1 MKHIS
6 YLFPLIISITLLIN
20 HAKTILPTLCFEHT
34 EEHKEYAPQ
43 WVVVLFDEKSVL
55 RAGEEDIQIILNLL
69 YFSAIRSQVNIQ
81 AQESALAALQKIWEG
96 WTNIIARRR
105 NPSKPIINTHAT
117 LDAGKLAEE
126 HEKNLIAH
134 DKLCTL
140 YDLALEQTLKGTIL
154 ENRFLLNHL
163 TFLRDHARRITL
175 QAALNVRTELDAL
188 ATYVE
193 GYKTRSASDVSQPLT
208 HSISDFIN
216 YLLDT
221 IPGWT
226 YQSFIAA
233 DRLFV
238 KASELN
244 WSALHTASKVTN
256 RIWEKLERARGSFY
270 ATLYQEVYKQAES
283 HGIKPMV
290 AFNEHGLIPT
300 NKRKSLLPH

>member
-6 YLFPLIISITLLIN
+6 YLFPLIISVTLLVN
-20 HAKTILPTLCFEHT
+20 HAKTTLPTLCFEHT
-34 EEHKEYAPQ
+34 EGHKEYAQQ
-43 WVVVLFDEKSVL
+43 WVSVLFDEKSVL
-55 RAGEEDIQIILNLL
+55 HTGEEDIQIILNLL
-69 YFSAIRSQVNIQ
+69 YFSAIRSQINIQ
-81 AQESALAALQKIWEG
+81 AQESALAELQKIWEG

-105 NPSKPIINTHAT
+105 NPSKPLVYPHAA
-117 LDAGKLAEE
+117 LDAGRLAEE

-140 YDLALEQTLKGTIL
+140 YDLTLEQTLKGTIL

-163 TFLRDHARRITL
+163 TFLRDHSRRITL
-175 QAALNVRTELDAL
+175 QAALNVRSELDAL
-188 ATYVE
+188 AHYVE
-193 GYKTRSASDVSQPLT
+193 GYKTRSASDVTQPLT

-233 DRLFV
+233 DKLFI

-244 WSALHTASKVTN
+244 WSALYTASKITN
-256 RIWEKLERARGSFY
+256 SIWEKLERARGSFY
-270 ATLYQEVYKQAES
+270 AALYQELYRQAELR
-283 HGIKPMV
+283 GIKPML
-290 AFNEHGLIPT
+290 AFNKHGLIPA
-300 NKRKSLLPH
+300 NRRKSLLPH